1 MVGWQAFNRCQLQ
14 TEDIVEWLV
23 HFNRLMHEQESQ
35 HNAVWLTL
43 YDNSRFRNA
52 LCPVTIILGKPI
64 ESTLVVRQCDKW
76 NKAAKEL
83 TVFHSPRIG
92 ACEHSA
98 LGDGRGTV
106 PACVAKL
113 RVARPKAE
121 QRCMLG
127 LQGNGH
133 QEPVK
138 RARYG

>member
-1 MVGWQAFNRCQLQ
+1 
-14 TEDIVEWLV
+14 
-23 HFNRLMHEQESQ
+23 MHEQESQ
-35 HNAVWLTL
+35 HNAVCLTL

-83 TVFHSPRIG
+83 AVFNRPRSC

-98 LGDGRGTV
+98 LGDGRGAV
-106 PACVAKL
+106 PARVAKL